1 MKKVI
6 VIGGCGHIGT
16 YLTPK
21 LVNGGFDV
29 TVISRGQSNPYV
41 EDPAWKKVTH
51 FIMDRSKEEDF
62 AYKIANIN
70 ADIVIDLINFDSKD
84 TKEMVEALKDTKLS
98 HYLYCSSVWAHGRA
112 EFLPTDPNQ
121 IKEALEHYGR
131 DKYSSELYL
140 KEEYLKNRFPAT
152 IIMPGQISGPGWV
165 IMNPMAN
172 KDFGVFQK
180 IADGEEIYL
189 PNFGMETLHH
199 VHADDVAQM
208 FYKAIMQRNKALGE
222 SFHAVAKESMTL
234 YGYAKAMY
242 RYFNKEPKI
251 KFLSWEKWCEYM
263 NDEKQIDDTYHHIA
277 RSGHYSIEN
286 AQRLID
292 YSPKYT
298 TLETV
303 EQAMASYIE
312 RGIIKIKDENLFK
325 KQKNS

>member
-1 MKKVI
+1 MKVI

-16 YLTPK
+16 YLVPK
-21 LVNGGFDV
+21 LIKGGFD
-29 TVISRGQSNPYV
+29 TTIISRGKSKPYID
-41 EDPAWKKVTH
+41 DPAWNEVKHV
-51 FIMDRSKEEDF
+51 ILDRSKDEEF
-62 AYKIANIN
+62 AFKIAEMN
-70 ADIVIDLINFDSKD
+70 ADIVVDLVNFDIKD
-84 TKEMVEALKDTKLS
+84 TKAMVEALKETKLS

-112 EFLPTDPNQ
+112 EFLPADPNSL
-121 IKEALEHYGR
+121 KEALDHYGE
-131 DKYSSELYL
+131 DKYTSELYL
-140 KEEYLKNRFPAT
+140 KEEYRENGFPAT

-172 KDFGVFQK
+172 KDYGVFQK
-180 IADGEEIYL
+180 IAYGEEICL

-208 FYKAIMQRNKALGE
+208 FYKAIIHRNQALGE
-222 SFHAVAKESMTL
+222 SFHAVTKESMTL

-242 RYFNKEPKI
+242 RYFNQEPKI

-263 NDEKQIDDTYHHIA
+263 GDEKEIEDTFYHIA

-286 AQRLID
+286 AQKLID

-303 EQAMASYIE
+303 EQGVKSYIE
-312 RGIIKIKDENLFK
+312 RGIIKLKENI
-325 KQKNS
+325 N